1 MKFFWIQLAEWICW
15 IMPLSLPRFLFPGR
29 AQSDVSFPTQ
39 PWLCSC
45 SMVGQYCIREWAL
58 LWWKTFQHGCK
69 KMEVTRV
76 RMLLQV
82 VIQRSYLDSDM
93 SDLRPVLSIYIELPV
108 RLSNMKL
115 VSVQRVPFSPD
126 DRKTPG
132 GVTRGWI
139 MSWIHQRQLLDGEA
153 WECMAFL

>member
-1 MKFFWIQLAEWICW
+1 
-15 IMPLSLPRFLFPGR
+15 
-29 AQSDVSFPTQ
+29 
-39 PWLCSC
+39 
-45 SMVGQYCIREWAL
+45 
-58 LWWKTFQHGCK
+58 
-69 KMEVTRV
+69 MEVTRV